1 MNENNDYKN
10 EEEED
15 RLYFEGLAVEVPKRR
30 DSKLPKVVE
39 EYVKSAVE
47 VSHYNEVPSAISF
60 YVLLGQIV
68 KDMVAIPNGRRIDD
82 TRVQFIWMQT
92 SGTGKSTLYDF
103 YGPVSKLTFDM
114 LNDKYGVEFNTFA
127 VKDITDAGL
136 IGSMGK
142 EYEMVE
148 DENGNVTRQE
158 VPVQLYGE
166 LEGSGLA
173 AFDEFEY
180 SGVFKTSNHKENVVL
195 YLNTFMNS
203 LHGENWVITKKLKE
217 GHVME
222 CRCQRSLF
230 ATTYIPKQLTSVIA
244 EKGVM
249 QRTLIYIR
257 EVPQE
262 IQDELRDA
270 IIDEVGTIVDRDLP
284 IAKFATSFVKIYESI
299 KKHYDE
305 IGQKPLETITFS
317 PAFNSALKNESW
329 KMRNFVADSRP
340 AVFEIASNFITRL
353 NGTMTR
359 MAVLSCIAEAPNI
372 RDKKKRYIVT
382 ERHVRQ
388 AAYIVRQCYK
398 SLVSWLDSA
407 LKERPQSIQLE
418 ATKQKF
424 MKTYEEILKE
434 SADTD
439 GWINKTTLLS
449 RVRKQ
454 TGVGQATIY
463 RTFNKSLTEHFEHKK
478 IGKYSYIK
486 QKENE

>member
-1 MNENNDYKN
+1 
-10 EEEED
+10 
-15 RLYFEGLAVEVPKRR
+15 
-30 DSKLPKVVE
+30 
-39 EYVKSAVE
+39 
-47 VSHYNEVPSAISF
+47 
-60 YVLLGQIV
+60 
-68 KDMVAIPNGRRIDD
+68 
-82 TRVQFIWMQT
+82 
-92 SGTGKSTLYDF
+92 
-103 YGPVSKLTFDM
+103 
-114 LNDKYGVEFNTFA
+114 
-127 VKDITDAGL
+127 
-136 IGSMGK
+136 
-142 EYEMVE
+142 
-148 DENGNVTRQE
+148 
-158 VPVQLYGE
+158 
-166 LEGSGLA
+166 
-173 AFDEFEY
+173 
-180 SGVFKTSNHKENVVL
+180 
-195 YLNTFMNS
+195 
-203 LHGENWVITKKLKE
+203 
-217 GHVME
+217 
-222 CRCQRSLF
+222 
-230 ATTYIPKQLTSVIA
+230 
-244 EKGVM
+244 M

-257 EVPQE
+257 EVRQE

-270 IIDEVGTIVDRDLP
+270 IIDEVGTIVNRDLP
-284 IAKFATSFVKIYESI
+284 IAKFATSFVKIYDSL

-305 IGQKPLETITFS
+305 IGQKPLQTITFS

-340 AVFEIASNFITRL
+340 AVFDIASNFITRL

-372 RDKKKRYIVT
+372 REKKKRYIVT

-407 LKERPQSIQLE
+407 LKERPQSIQSE

-434 SADTD
+434 SSDTD

-463 RTFNKSLTEHFEHKK
+463 RTFNKLLKEHFEHKK